1 MSAPIQGAASYA
13 WTGPR
18 GLSAPFRLRRSRAS
32 IRPKVRRDEPND
44 IRSTPSFS
52 RTGFGQE
59 LDRITLERARRGDM
73 DACAAIYRRYGT
85 ACFNLALRILGERAA
100 AEDVVQEVFLK
111 VMNTL
116 PGFRGDAPFGVWL
129 KRMTANATIDAL
141 RANQRFADEDPEAL
155 FASMASRATEA
166 DVRVDA
172 WTLLMRLS
180 PRARAVLVLHELEGY
195 THKEL
200 SELFG
205 QSESYSKSILARAL
219 KKLGDPEDT
228 TRNHGELAT
237 CASNL

>member
-1 MSAPIQGAASYA
+1 M
-13 WTGPR
+13 
-18 GLSAPFRLRRSRAS
+18 
-32 IRPKVRRDEPND
+32 
-44 IRSTPSFS
+44 
-52 RTGFGQE
+52 
-59 LDRITLERARRGDM
+59 TLERARRGDM

-116 PGFRGDAPFGVWL
+116 SGFRGDAPFGVWL

-166 DVRVDA
+166 DAQVDA
-172 WTLLMRLS
+172 WTLLMRL
-180 PRARAVLVLHELEGY
+180 PRRARAVLVLHELEGY

-200 SELFG
+200 SGLFG
-205 QSESYSKSILARAL
+205 QSESESKSLLARAL
-219 KKLGDPEDT
+219 KKIVAPDDATDNAG
-228 TRNHGELAT
+228 GLAA

>member
-1 MSAPIQGAASYA
+1 MTSQP
-13 WTGPR
+13 T
-18 GLSAPFRLRRSRAS
+18 LR
-32 IRPKVRRDEPND
+32 
-44 IRSTPSFS
+44 S

-73 DACAAIYRRYGT
+73 EACAAIYRRFGT

-111 VMNTL
+111 MINTL
-116 PGFRGDAPFGVWL
+116 SGFRGDAPFGVWL
-129 KRMTANATIDAL
+129 KRMTANATIDTL
-141 RANQRFADEDPEAL
+141 RAGQRFADEDPETL
-155 FASMASRATEA
+155 FASMASRAMDA
-166 DVRVDA
+166 DDRVDA
-172 WTLLMRLS
+172 WSLLMRLP

-219 KKLGDPEDT
+219 KKLGDAGEPVQQQ
-228 TRNHGELAT
+228 GELAA
-237 CASNL
+237 CASSR

>member
-1 MSAPIQGAASYA
+1 VTSQTPPHA
-13 WTGPR
+13 
-18 GLSAPFRLRRSRAS
+18 RS
-32 IRPKVRRDEPND
+32 
-44 IRSTPSFS
+44 
-52 RTGFGQE
+52 GFGQD

-73 DACAAIYRRYGT
+73 DACAAIYRRFGT

-111 VMNTL
+111 MINTL

-141 RANQRFADEDPEAL
+141 RAGQRFADEDPEAL
-155 FASMASRATEA
+155 FATMASRSIDA
-166 DVRVDA
+166 DARVDA
-172 WTLLMRLS
+172 FSLLMQLP

-219 KKLGDPEDT
+219 RKLGGADEPVRHE
-228 TRNHGELAT
+228 GGIAA
-237 CASNL
+237 CAGSL